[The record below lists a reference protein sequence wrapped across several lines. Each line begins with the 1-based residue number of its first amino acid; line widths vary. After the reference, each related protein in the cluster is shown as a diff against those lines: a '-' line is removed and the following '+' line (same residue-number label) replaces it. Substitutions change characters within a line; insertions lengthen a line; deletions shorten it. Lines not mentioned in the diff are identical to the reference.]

1 MKTKGNE
8 NSISE
13 HNTSHHITLG
23 IKIRLSKWIMNELN
37 GMDTYTIKMNWM
49 NDDVIFISRWNETRE
64 TWQTRLW
71 EQ

>member
-1 MKTKGNE
+1 
-8 NSISE
+8 
-13 HNTSHHITLG
+13 
-23 IKIRLSKWIMNELN
+23 MNELN